1 MFRGKTILV
10 TGASGLIGYNLITR
24 LMQEKNVSIYAVGRS
39 VSRLEQTFDEFA
51 GADNLHLNE
60 YGNVITHLD
69 EFPKFDYIF
78 HAAGPMELEI
88 VVNRH
93 VDVIV
98 PNIIDL
104 HTILEYAVRMKQ
116 CGHDCR
122 VLIFSSITVY
132 QNNTDQDIS
141 VSENDTDC
149 GEALDEPKVSY
160 SESKRMCE
168 VLSKAYVKQYGI
180 DAVIARFSTVYG
192 PTMNIPNTAFYNF
205 IQKAQKGEDIVL
217 NGVGLPRRDNIYVDD
232 AINGLLTIAE
242 KGITGEAYNISSNQE
257 FGNFIAV
264 DDIAKTI
271 QIVAEKEYGKHIS
284 VTVPSF
290 DKRQP
295 GLFLDN
301 SKLKKLGW
309 NLKYSIIDGVEL
321 TMRYFSKK

>member
-78 HAAGPMELEI
+78 HAAGPMEPEI
-88 VVNRH
+88 VVNRP

-301 SKLKKLGW
+301 SKLTKLGW
-309 NLKYSIIDGVEL
+309 NLEYSIIDGVVL